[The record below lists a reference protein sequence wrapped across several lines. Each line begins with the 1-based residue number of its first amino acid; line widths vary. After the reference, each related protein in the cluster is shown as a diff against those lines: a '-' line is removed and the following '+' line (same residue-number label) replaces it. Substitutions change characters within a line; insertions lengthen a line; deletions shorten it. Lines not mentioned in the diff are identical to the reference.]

1 VRVWLVL
8 RVDMKINSSVSTL
21 IFICAFLLLF
31 SVFGHAQGGSV
42 LVTCVDEAG
51 KPLKGVEVELLS
63 LDNTK
68 IKDKKSNGDGLAE
81 IEDVLDG
88 VYRVVGRKKNYAP
101 TFFEF
106 VKIAASRESV
116 SLKLQ
121 PGAEKLLYFEDS
133 AQIQRASDLTIQG
146 INDAKEGHYAD
157 AENNLLQAIDLN
169 PSSTQARYYLGV
181 YYVQVRKFDQ
191 AVEALTR
198 AEELAGL
205 FAGLP
210 PVPGQ
215 IDPAQNKA
223 IQDNAKRLILNMAG
237 IKGELALTQK
247 NYDEAVEA
255 FTENLNNL
263 PDDPEA
269 HYQLALALTYAERLD
284 EAMEMIDKATQIKP
298 GEKKYP
304 DLKVQISARIA
315 NAAIQKAQAAL
326 DEGNTL
332 MEGGDASGALGK
344 FQEAVNLLEQD
355 KQSIVWRQ
363 IGKAQEKLNQSDAAE
378 DAYKKAVD
386 FSPANDAADYLNTLA
401 RFYLESKKYEEALD
415 ALTDSRSLGSES
427 LEKVLLD
434 LVEKSKNSEPKLAEA
449 ALERVIKADPANA
462 EAYFILGRM
471 YYADGKEMDHRTK
484 ELLTKYVEIGQD
496 PNNVSQA
503 KDMLVLVDR
512 RSE

>member
-1 VRVWLVL
+1 MGLVS
-8 RVDMKINSSVSTL
+8 RIDMKINRSVSTL
-21 IFICAFLLLF
+21 IFLCAFLPLF
-31 SVFGHAQGGSV
+31 SVFVYAESGSV
-42 LVTCVDEAG
+42 LVSCFDEAG

-68 IKDKKSNGDGLAE
+68 IKDKKSNDDGLAE
-81 IEDVLDG
+81 IKDVLNG
-88 VYRVVGRKKNYAP
+88 IYRVVGRKKDYAP
-101 TFFEF
+101 AFNEF
-106 VKIAASRESV
+106 VKIEASRETV
-116 SLKLQ
+116 SLTLQ

-133 AQIQRASDLTIQG
+133 AQIQRASELTIQG
-146 INDAKEGHYAD
+146 INAAKEGRYAD

-169 PSSTQARYYLGV
+169 PSSTQSRYYLGV
-181 YYVQVRKFDQ
+181 YYVQVGKFNQ
-191 AVEALTR
+191 AVEVLNE
-198 AEELAGL
+198 AEKLAGL

-223 IQDNAKRLILNMAG
+223 IQDNAKRLIMNMAG
-237 IKGELALTQK
+237 IKGELALKQK
-247 NYDEAVEA
+247 NYDEAVAA

-263 PDDPEA
+263 PDDPDA
-269 HYQLALALTYAERLD
+269 HYQLALALTYAGRFD
-284 EAMEMIDKATQIKP
+284 EAMQMIDKAIQIRP

-304 DLKVQISARIA
+304 DLKEQISARIT

-332 MEGGDASGALGK
+332 MEGGDASGALAK
-344 FQEAVNLLEQD
+344 FQEALNLLEPD
-355 KQSIVWRQ
+355 KQSIIWRQ
-363 IGKAQEKLNQSDAAE
+363 IGKAQEKLNQPGAAE
-378 DAYKKAVD
+378 DAYKKAVEL
-386 FSPANDAADYLNTLA
+386 SPENNAADYLNTLA
-401 RFYLESKKYEEALD
+401 RFHLESKEYEEALN
-415 ALTDSRSLGSES
+415 ALTDPRSLGSES

-449 ALERVIKADPANA
+449 ALERVIIADPANA
-462 EAYFILGRM
+462 EAYFNLGRM

-484 ELLTKYVEIGQD
+484 ELLTKYIEIGQD

-503 KDMLVLVDR
+503 KDMLLLVDR